1 MQWNPCENHLLK
13 DKKKGVQY
21 KKYYFLYYFFKNNE
35 CINFILNF
43 F

>member
-21 KKYYFLYYFFKNNE
+21 KKYYFLYYFFKIMNSL
-35 CINFILNF
+35 ILY
-43 F
+43 